1 MYRTYECREG
11 MDAQERQGRHVAL
24 KGDLQWFREVR
35 CTTPVHP
42 RFCRWGSCYT
52 APMLQQIFGIL
63 STLSTPQ
70 LVSVLVVPVLFAI
83 VVHEVAHGWVAKLL
97 GDPTAQRLGRLTLNP
112 LKHIDPIGTIL
123 VPALLVLLRTGFVFG
138 WAKPVPITWENLR
151 HPKRDMAIV
160 AAAGP
165 VANLLMAL
173 FWAVLAKISF
183 LLPDTAA
190 WIGEPLRYMGLGG
203 ILANVL
209 LMVFNLLPLPPL
221 DGGRV
226 AVGLLPGPLAWQLSR
241 LEPYGF
247 FILIGL
253 MITGVLG
260 YLILPVAEL
269 VIRLLVAVVGL

>member
-1 MYRTYECREG
+1 
-11 MDAQERQGRHVAL
+11 
-24 KGDLQWFREVR
+24 
-35 CTTPVHP
+35 
-42 RFCRWGSCYT
+42 
-52 APMLQQIFGIL
+52 MLQQIFGIL

-70 LVSVLVVPVLFAI
+70 LISVLVVPVLFAI

-112 LKHIDPIGTIL
+112 LKHIDPVGTIL

-165 VANLLMAL
+165 AANLLMAL
-173 FWAVLAKISF
+173 FWALLAKIGF
-183 LLPDTAA
+183 LLPETAA

-241 LEPYGF
+241 VEPYGF
-247 FILIGL
+247 FILLGL
-253 MITGVLG
+253 MAFGVLWFIIQPFTNFMTG
-260 YLILPVAEL
+260 L
-269 VIRLLVAVVGL
+269 VHMVVGL

>member
-1 MYRTYECREG
+1 
-11 MDAQERQGRHVAL
+11 
-24 KGDLQWFREVR
+24 
-35 CTTPVHP
+35 
-42 RFCRWGSCYT
+42 
-52 APMLQQIFGIL
+52 MLQQIFGIL

-70 LVSVLVVPVLFAI
+70 LISVLVVPVLFAI
-83 VVHEVAHGWVAKLL
+83 VVHEVAHGWVAKLF

-123 VPALLVLLRTGFVFG
+123 VPGLLVLTTGFVFG

-151 HPKRDMAIV
+151 RPKRDMAIV

-165 VANLLMAL
+165 AANLIMAL

-190 WIGEPLRYMGLGG
+190 WFGEPLRYMSFGG

-241 LEPYGF
+241 VEPYGF

-253 MITGVLG
+253 MITGVLS
-260 YLILPVAEL
+260 YLIWPAAEAVAL
-269 VIRLLVAVVGL
+269 IIGWVTGLI